1 MARLT
6 RWDPM
11 RELDGLRREL
21 ERVVEDIGETW
32 GIPWARAGFLPGRA
46 TGSYPMVR
54 VSDDHDNIYVEALAP
69 GVDPN
74 TLDVSVLGQTLR
86 MQGEK
91 QALSE
96 DIEPGAYHRNERS
109 AGRFARAIELPVP
122 VNKDSVSAEYTQG
135 LLTIILPKADEAKPK
150 SVNIQVQ

>member
-11 RELDGLRREL
+11 RELDGLRREF
-21 ERVVEDIGETW
+21 ERVLEDVGDIW
-32 GIPWARAGFLPGRA
+32 HMPSARTAFLPGKA
-46 TGSYPMVR
+46 AGSYPMVR
-54 VSDDHDNIYVEALAP
+54 VSDDRDNIYVEALAP
-69 GVDPN
+69 GVDPQS
-74 TLDVSVLGQTLR
+74 LDVSVLGQTLR

-96 DIEPGAYHRNERS
+96 DIKPEAYHRNERS
-109 AGRFARAIELPVP
+109 AGRFARSIELPVP
-122 VNKDSVSAEYTQG
+122 VDKENVSAEYTQG
-135 LLTIILPKADEAKPK
+135 LLSITLPKAEEAKPK